1 MGVAAGTARG
11 AGVADRG
18 EGRLA
23 ADGAVEPA
31 VHAPHTRASATSPAS
46 ALHRVMN
53 RNLPHEIRIR
63 EAQPQV
69 QPSSAAFDRRPP
81 RLLSSCGHLGR
92 PLGAWPGGGS
102 FLAVSRYVTHAV
114 VLLLALALSG
124 YASLGRGLPASLS
137 LRLGEVNA
145 EGLVIGEGGQVGNVQ
160 LGRLSTIVKPIAIP
174 TDAPISH
181 VPKVYEVQDGE
192 TLKDLAARFNVSVE
206 DIRWSNFS
214 DLKNTAKDVV
224 KGQKVVV
231 PPVDGIVVTTQQGDT
246 PISLGN
252 TYHVPP
258 AAIVDFNYLR
268 SSDQDPLMPN
278 AQLVVPGGKG
288 PDFERPLARNPYSV
302 TVGTAGYSV
311 GPFTG
316 SYSVA
321 PGNRFPYGYCT
332 WYVYNRRP

>member
-1 MGVAAGTARG
+1 
-11 AGVADRG
+11 
-18 EGRLA
+18 L
-23 ADGAVEPA
+23 
-31 VHAPHTRASATSPAS
+31 
-46 ALHRVMN
+46 
-53 RNLPHEIRIR
+53 I
-63 EAQPQV
+63 
-69 QPSSAAFDRRPP
+69 
-81 RLLSSCGHLGR
+81 
-92 PLGAWPGGGS
+92 
-102 FLAVSRYVTHAV
+102 VSRYVTHAV
-114 VLLLALALSG
+114 VLLIALTLSG

-192 TLKDLAARFNVSVE
+192 SLKDLAARFHVSVE

-214 DLKNTAKDVV
+214 ALKNTAKDVV

-252 TYHVPP
+252 AYQVPP

-278 AQLVVPGGKG
+278 AQIVIPGGKG
-288 PDFERPLARNPYSV
+288 PEFERPLARNPYST
-302 TVGTAGYSV
+302 TVRTAGYTI

-316 SYSVA
+316 SYTVA

-332 WYVYNRRP
+332 WYVYNRRQVPWLGNAWEWFAQAQAAGWATGQAPKPGAIQVTWESGFGHVAYVESVNGDGSWTVSEMNFRGWGIVDMRTIKPGGVPLIGFIY

>member
-1 MGVAAGTARG
+1 
-11 AGVADRG
+11 
-18 EGRLA
+18 
-23 ADGAVEPA
+23 
-31 VHAPHTRASATSPAS
+31 
-46 ALHRVMN
+46 
-53 RNLPHEIRIR
+53 
-63 EAQPQV
+63 
-69 QPSSAAFDRRPP
+69 
-81 RLLSSCGHLGR
+81 
-92 PLGAWPGGGS
+92 
-102 FLAVSRYVTHAV
+102 VTHAV
-114 VLLLALALSG
+114 VLLIALTLSG

-192 TLKDLAARFNVSVE
+192 SLKDLAARFHVSVE

-214 DLKNTAKDVV
+214 ALKNTAKDVV

-252 TYHVPP
+252 AYQVPP

-278 AQLVVPGGKG
+278 AQIVIPGGKG
-288 PDFERPLARNPYSV
+288 PEFERPLARNPYST
-302 TVGTAGYSV
+302 TVRTAGYTI

-316 SYSVA
+316 SYTVA

-332 WYVYNRRP
+332 WYVYNRRQVPWLGNAWEWFAQAQAAGWATGQAPKPGAIQVTWESGFGHVAYVESVNGDGSWTVSEMNFRGWGIVDMRTIKPGGVPLIGFIY